1 VSLIIIGTILL
12 TLPLAVANGSWSN
25 PLTALF
31 LATSAVCVTGL
42 SVVDVGSYYSPF
54 GQAVLLMLVQI
65 GGLGY
70 MTATTFLLVL
80 IGRRFSL
87 REKLTLQQSLDLPG
101 IRGSAQVVKSIISTT
116 LVFEISGTLALLP
129 AFWRPDNPVYSVW
142 LAMFHSVSAF
152 NNAGFSLFP
161 DNLIQY
167 VSSPL
172 VNIVVSLLI
181 ISGGIGYQVIM
192 EIFIWLRAVF
202 SRHNQDPKAIFSLNF
217 KVVTTTTLFLLILG
231 SLGFWLTEIGNSN
244 FTSFSWSAKLWSAW
258 FQSVTTRT
266 AGFNTVDIGL
276 LSPTALF
283 TMIVLMF
290 IGASPGGTGG
300 GVKTTTIRILTSC
313 TGSAL
318 HGRDGIA
325 LYRRQIPSLLIFKAV
340 GVVVGSIGVVIL
352 TTALLSISDR
362 QIPFIQLLFEATSAF
377 ATVGLSTGI
386 TASLSPF
393 GQFVLIV
400 AMYTGRVGVLLL
412 MAAFSGKAKHSLV
425 KYPEE
430 YLLVG

>member
-101 IRGSAQVVKSIISTT
+101 MRGSAQVVKSIISTT

-129 AFWRPDNPVYSVW
+129 AFWRPDNPVYGVW

-161 DNLIQY
+161 
-167 VSSPL
+167 
-172 VNIVVSLLI
+172 
-181 ISGGIGYQVIM
+181 GI
-192 EIFIWLRAVF
+192 L
-202 SRHNQDPKAIFSLNF
+202 
-217 KVVTTTTLFLLILG
+217 
-231 SLGFWLTEIGNSN
+231 
-244 FTSFSWSAKLWSAW
+244 
-258 FQSVTTRT
+258 
-266 AGFNTVDIGL
+266 
-276 LSPTALF
+276 
-283 TMIVLMF
+283 
-290 IGASPGGTGG
+290 
-300 GVKTTTIRILTSC
+300 
-313 TGSAL
+313 
-318 HGRDGIA
+318 
-325 LYRRQIPSLLIFKAV
+325 
-340 GVVVGSIGVVIL
+340 
-352 TTALLSISDR
+352 
-362 QIPFIQLLFEATSAF
+362 
-377 ATVGLSTGI
+377 
-386 TASLSPF
+386 
-393 GQFVLIV
+393 
-400 AMYTGRVGVLLL
+400 
-412 MAAFSGKAKHSLV
+412 
-425 KYPEE
+425 
-430 YLLVG
+430 